1 MVRDHRRRSCRS
13 FTPSSSRIESRTSSK
28 LMLRGVPGGKKG
40 RLAYTRWRGSHN
52 SLWTKPDPRTDRQA
66 DRERERERQIQT
78 GRQTDRQADRQ
89 HRQTERQAGRQIDKS
104 FPRQTGMVIT
114 LHHPDIVIGGMKRA

>member
-1 MVRDHRRRSCRS
+1 
-13 FTPSSSRIESRTSSK
+13 
-28 LMLRGVPGGKKG
+28 MLTQGGGVLTIASGQ
-40 RLAYTRWRGSHN
+40 
-52 SLWTKPDPRTDRQA
+52 SLTHGQTDRQT
-66 DRERERERQIQT
+66 ERERERQIQT